1 MGHAPSREK
10 AREMIKKGEVS
21 ADGQPVSKPA
31 QLIAPHAH
39 ISVQSDLL
47 RYVSRGGLKLAAAFN
62 AFPDLSAAT
71 RICLD
76 LGASTGGFCDVLLEQ
91 GAATIYAVDVGHSQ
105 LAAKIAD
112 DPRVMNL
119 EQLNVRDITADI
131 IPHPIQLITAD
142 LSFISLKKALP
153 AALALAEQGADFIG
167 LIKPQ
172 FEAGRAHLAKGG
184 IVKDPSIRQAVIAD
198 ISDWLTGLG
207 WSVRATTPS
216 PIEGPDG
223 NIETLIWARKTEI

>member
-1 MGHAPSREK
+1 M
-10 AREMIKKGEVS
+10 
-21 ADGQPVSKPA
+21 
-31 QLIAPHAH
+31 
-39 ISVQSDLL
+39 
-47 RYVSRGGLKLAAAFN
+47 
-62 AFPDLSAAT
+62 
-71 RICLD
+71 
-76 LGASTGGFCDVLLEQ
+76 LLEQ
-91 GAATIYAVDVGHSQ
+91 GAAIIYAVDVGHSQ

-112 DPRVMNL
+112 DPRVINL

-131 IPHPIQLITAD
+131 IPHPIQLVTAD

-223 NIETLIWARKTEI
+223 NIETLIWARKTVL